1 MGGKTRIK
9 SQTMQFAMLKIQCTN
24 HSGLR
29 MSGCQSADVF
39 GPKTPVHTN
48 TIQVAL
54 EVLGNSAFGSWC
66 WHEANSLSVL
76 IYPDLA
82 CQLALTKTIL
92 HKTANTVNCFGQA
105 AFKPFSRSAAY
116 EAANAC
122 GFTKGITLQ
131 VPLM

>member
-1 MGGKTRIK
+1 
-9 SQTMQFAMLKIQCTN
+9 MLNVQCTI

-29 MSGCQSADVF
+29 MPGYQSADVYLWSEDPGSHKHDPSCLGGHSYFSF
-39 GPKTPVHTN
+39 G
-48 TIQVAL
+48 
-54 EVLGNSAFGSWC
+54 GWC

-92 HKTANTVNCFGQA
+92 HKTANGVNCFGQA